1 MKRVLQALWFS
12 ALIGACGLLLGGCQ
26 SDNEAGI
33 AASTEGTSDPKYA
46 KDDPATYQQYAK
58 DQMKNA
64 FKGKEKAGKSGTPP
78 PPPSK

>member
-1 MKRVLQALWFS
+1 MKRILKSIWLS
-12 ALIGACGLLLGGCQ
+12 ALIGVCALPLGGCQ
-26 SDNEAGI
+26 NDNEAGI

-64 FKGKEKAGKSGTPP
+64 FKGKEKAGKSTT
-78 PPPSK
+78 K

>member
-1 MKRVLQALWFS
+1 MKRVLRSLRFS
-12 ALIGACGLLLGGCQ
+12 ALIVACGLPLGGCQ
-26 SDNEAGI
+26 NDNEAGI
-33 AASTEGTSDPKYA
+33 ATSTEGTSDPKYA

-78 PPPSK
+78 PPSK